1 MNLKESEQKLLN
13 QIKKS
18 QEKLKKLRQKRKLEI
33 GALAIKHNLDELD
46 NALLEEA
53 FINISQ
59 KHKKQSGRQ

>member
-59 KHKKQSGRQ
+59 KHKK